1 MAYRHSLLSDC
12 YRKGRH
18 DAAMAARIG
27 PKRPRRIFLKE
38 WREHRDLTQE
48 RLGERLGVSDV
59 TVHRWEKNL
68 SLLNTNVMAAIAEA
82 LMIEPTDLYRHPDQP
97 SADQLLRGASPEV
110 MADVLSYIEF
120 AKNRR
125 AS

>member
-1 MAYRHSLLSDC
+1 
-12 YRKGRH
+12 
-18 DAAMAARIG
+18 MAARIG
-27 PKRPRRIFLKE
+27 PKRQRRIFLKE

-48 RLGERLGVSDV
+48 RLGQRLGVSDV
-59 TVHRWEKNL
+59 TVHRWERNL
-68 SLLNTNVMAAIAEA
+68 AFLNTNVMAAIAEA
-82 LMIEPTDLYRHPDQP
+82 LDIEPTDLYRHPDQP
-97 SADQLLRGASPEV
+97 SADQLLRGASPEL